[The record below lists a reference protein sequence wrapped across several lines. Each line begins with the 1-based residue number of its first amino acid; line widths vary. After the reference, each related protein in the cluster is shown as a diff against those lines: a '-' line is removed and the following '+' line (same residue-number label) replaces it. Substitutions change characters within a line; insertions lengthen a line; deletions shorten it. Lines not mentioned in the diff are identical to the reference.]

1 VAKRGR
7 GVRDGR
13 RVVGYARVSTDQQAA
28 KGVSLETQVEKIRQ
42 YCTLHDLELVELKVE
57 TKGAKAVRPV
67 LEAALDM
74 IESGEVDGL
83 VVWNLDRFARSVKDV
98 STMIEKYFAESGMGA
113 RLISVTES
121 IDTHTAGGRLVVNVL
136 ASVHQWE
143 AERLRERIRANL
155 DRLAEQGYWA
165 GGNVPFGYRAKPR
178 EYTQD
183 GNRLPRRLESNPQEQ
198 EAIAAAQRLKGDG
211 LSLREIAVELSR
223 LRFRPRTGGSFSA
236 QQVSNMLDV
245 KRQARLRPAAS

>member
-7 GVRDGR
+7 ARRGN
-13 RVVGYARVSTDQQAA
+13 RVVGYVRVSTDYQAS
-28 KGVSLETQVEKIRQ
+28 KGVSLETQAEKIRQ
-42 YCTLHDLELVELKVE
+42 YCALHELELVELKVE
-57 TKGAKAVRPV
+57 VQSAKRARPI
-67 LEAALDM
+67 LDDALDM
-74 IESGEVDGL
+74 IEHEGVDGL
-83 VVWNLDRFARSVKDV
+83 VVWNMDRFARSVKDV

-143 AERLRERIRANL
+143 AERLRERILANL
-155 DRLAEQGYWA
+155 ARLTEQGFWT

-178 EYTQD
+178 EYTAD
-183 GNRLPRRLESNPQEQ
+183 GSRLPRKLEANPREL
-198 EAIAAAQRLKGDG
+198 EAIAQAQRLRGEG
-211 LSLREIAVELSR
+211 LSLRKISAELSR

-236 QQVSNMLDV
+236 QQVASMLDV
-245 KRQARLRPAAS
+245 ERQARLRPAAS